1 MDREQL
7 LEAKK
12 AALKQVVL
20 VKRRLRVI
28 GILLREM
35 ELEESDVNEVEGEER
50 VESKDEEE
58 EEEEEEEKEEEEPLR
73 PPARK
78 RRRVR
83 K

>member
-20 VKRRLRVI
+20 VKRKLRVI

-58 EEEEEEEKEEEEPLR
+58 EPLR

-78 RRRVR
+78 RQRVR